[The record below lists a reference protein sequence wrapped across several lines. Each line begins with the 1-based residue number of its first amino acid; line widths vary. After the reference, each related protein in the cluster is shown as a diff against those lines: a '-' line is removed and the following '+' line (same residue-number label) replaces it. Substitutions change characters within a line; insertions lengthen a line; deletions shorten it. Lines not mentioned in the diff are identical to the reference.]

1 MLNRLFLALM
11 FVALPATVL
20 AHPGPHSHPHAEG
33 AQHPL
38 LTLDH
43 VVPLLGIA
51 LAMVLAYR
59 WYRSRG

>member
-20 AHPGPHSHPHAEG
+20 AHPGPHSHPHAES
-33 AQHPL
+33 ALHPL

-43 VVPLLGIA
+43 VVPLLGMA
-51 LAMVLAYR
+51 LAVALTYR
-59 WYRSRG
+59 WYRSRS

>member
-1 MLNRLFLALM
+1 MLNRLFLVLV

-33 AQHPL
+33 LHPL

-43 VVPLLGIA
+43 VLPLFGIA
-51 LAMVLAYR
+51 LALAAGYR
-59 WYRSRG
+59 WYRARK

>member
-1 MLNRLFLALM
+1 MLNRLFLVLV

-33 AQHPL
+33 AHPL

-43 VVPLLGIA
+43 VLPLLGI
-51 LAMVLAYR
+51 VLAGIVGYR
-59 WYRSRG
+59 WYRSRN

>member
-43 VVPLLGIA
+43 VMPLLGIGLA
-51 LAMVLAYR
+51 LVLTYR
-59 WYRSRG
+59 WYRSRS

>member
-1 MLNRLFLALM
+1 MLNRLFLVLV
-11 FVALPATVL
+11 FVAMPAMAL

-51 LAMVLAYR
+51 LAAVLAYR
-59 WYRSRG
+59 WYRSRT

>member
-1 MLNRLFLALM
+1 MLNRLFLVLV

-33 AQHPL
+33 TLHPL

-43 VVPLLGIA
+43 VLPLLGIA
-51 LAMVLAYR
+51 LAALMAYR
-59 WYRSRG
+59 WYRSRS